1 MTSWQ
6 KKLFWTLSLA
16 LNAHQDPFQLFN
28 FPLRYVSDCIGA
40 ECDVSVPETARDE
53 EGEITDE
60 QKDEAKFCE
69 IQWQQK
75 SPLFDGRKFMKK
87 NFKLLDD
94 TPQSKLSLSITKIDE
109 EKDEDRLQI
118 IALTSPMKVRSP
130 IGYRSSYNIDDN
142 PSLLNV
148 TSQLNAASDNSPVY
162 QSLSS
167 IKTISQ
173 PPPPPEASSS
183 GSPKPSGSPKTS
195 GSPKLFEGLRKP
207 SLLSLKSLSMSMRLL
222 KNRGRAD
229 SFDGMESTTLETIDE
244 TENRKKQTSIFKLD
258 LFEKNLKKFVTRSN
272 EAEFQS
278 YSDYTQ
284 QQEQQQNKDS
294 KTNYFFK
301 NQKVHA
307 RRSSMSDA
315 TNQLPQP
322 RTLSHH
328 HHAGLST
335 SSSNVKHLTKKQK
348 DEHKKQVDRTAE
360 MLREVRKRNM
370 ETSKR
375 IQAPRRISTY

>member
-1 MTSWQ
+1 M
-6 KKLFWTLSLA
+6 
-16 LNAHQDPFQLFN
+16 
-28 FPLRYVSDCIGA
+28 
-40 ECDVSVPETARDE
+40 PETARDE
-53 EGEITDE
+53 EEEITDE
-60 QKDEAKFCE
+60 QKDDAKFCE

-87 NFKLLDD
+87 NKKLLDD
-94 TPQSKLSLSITKIDE
+94 TPQSKLSSSITKINE
-109 EKDEDRLQI
+109 ENDDDRLQI

-130 IGYRSSYNIDDN
+130 IGYRSSYNMDDN
-142 PSLLNV
+142 PSPMSAA
-148 TSQLNAASDNSPVY
+148 SQLNAASQFSTLSKNAPFY
-162 QSLSS
+162 QSLSN

-183 GSPKPSGSPKTS
+183 GSPKASGSPKTS
-195 GSPKLFEGLRKP
+195 GSPKASGSPKLLDALRKP
-207 SLLSLKSLSMSMRLL
+207 SLLSLKSLTMSMRLL

-244 TENRKKQTSIFKLD
+244 TEQRDRQHKTQTSIFKMD

-278 YSDYTQ
+278 YSDYTE
-284 QQEQQQNKDS
+284 QQETS
-294 KTNYFFK
+294 KESKSNYFFK

-315 TNQLPQP
+315 SSQLPQP
-322 RTLSHH
+322 KVLSH

-335 SSSNVKHLTKKQK
+335 SSTNVKHETKKQK
-348 DEHKKQVDRTAE
+348 DERKKQADKTAE
-360 MLREVRKRNM
+360 LLREIRKRNM